1 MQLTIAA
8 ALAVVAALS
17 EFTVVPYLQFGNAV
31 LQPVLVFGVVW
42 AVIARME
49 AGLVWAF
56 VGGLALDI
64 LGQRPLGSSA
74 FSLLIAIGVG
84 TLLGAALRRV
94 RIVAPVVATLAASLV
109 YSVILLTATSLLT
122 AAPLSD
128 AATAGVV
135 PSAIYGAVVAA
146 IVGPLAVAIAMRRRD
161 AERAD
166 W

>member
-17 EFTVVPYLQFGNAV
+17 EFTVIPYLQFGNAV

-42 AVIARME
+42 AVIGRLE

-74 FSLLIAIGVG
+74 FSLLLAIGVG
-84 TLLGAALRRV
+84 TLFGAALRRV
-94 RIVAPVVATLAASLV
+94 RILAPVVATLVASLL
-109 YSVILLTATSLLT
+109 YSVILLTVTSLLT

-128 AATAGVV
+128 AATASVV
-135 PSAIYGAVVAA
+135 PSAIYGAVLAA
-146 IVGPLAVAIAMRRRD
+146 IVGPLAVTIALRRRD
-161 AERAD
+161 AERTE